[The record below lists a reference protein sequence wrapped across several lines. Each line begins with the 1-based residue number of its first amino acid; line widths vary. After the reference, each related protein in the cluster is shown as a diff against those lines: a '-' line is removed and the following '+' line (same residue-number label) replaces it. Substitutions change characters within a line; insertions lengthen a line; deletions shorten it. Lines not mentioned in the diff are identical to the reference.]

1 MPRWNSSS
9 GPTHGREPEQEI
21 PFIPPGIDEEG
32 DDEEEEEDQ
41 HHGITHTLLRLKP
54 YRFRPS
60 KNSWKHTPTSGLH
73 VNPDKEYKLEE
84 RKEPCENLRI
94 ITWNIDF
101 AADHKEERLDAALR
115 HIELDV
121 LRCKG
126 DQAPEPCVIMLQE
139 VHVSLLP
146 YILNDE
152 WVRSWFVVT
161 PFTKEKWPQGSY
173 YGNVTLIARSLNI
186 AECHILHYGV
196 SAQQR
201 TSLCVKVK
209 LHYPGTQEK
218 AVIAIVNTHLESLTE
233 GQFARPKQLEMCAR
247 FLRLNGVRGG
257 VIAGD
262 MNAISPED
270 ATIAKE
276 VGLRDSWRRG
286 DADNG
291 KTWGYQG
298 NKGNYPMNRLD
309 KILYL
314 PGMGYKLDE
323 PRRIGVGAR
332 IREGTQEELWVSD
345 HYGLE
350 TTLRMLPRKQRT
362 S

>member
-1 MPRWNSSS
+1 MPSESTRR
-9 GPTHGREPEQEI
+9 REPEQEV
-21 PFIPPGIDEEG
+21 PFIPPGIDDDE
-32 DDEEEEEDQ
+32 DEEEVEDEEDQ
-41 HHGITHTLLRLKP
+41 QSGILHTLIRLKP

-60 KNSWKHTPTSGLH
+60 KNAWKHTPTSGMQ

-84 RKEPCENLRI
+84 RKEPCETLRI

-101 AADHKEERLDAALR
+101 VTDHKEDRLDAALR

-121 LRCKG
+121 LRCKEYE
-126 DQAPEPCVIMLQE
+126 APEPCVIMLQE
-139 VHVSLLP
+139 VHESVLP
-146 YILNDE
+146 YLLRDE
-152 WVRSWFVVT
+152 WVRRWFVVT
-161 PFTKEKWPQGSY
+161 PVTKEKWPPDSF
-173 YGNVTLIARSLNI
+173 YGNVTLVARSLNI

-196 SAQQR
+196 TAQQR
-201 TSLCVKVK
+201 TSLCVKIK

-218 AVIAIVNTHLESLTE
+218 AVIALVNTHLESMPQ
-233 GQFARPKQLEMCAR
+233 GQPARPKQLEMCAR

-257 VIAGD
+257 VVAGD
-262 MNAISPED
+262 MNTICPED

-276 VGLRDSWRRG
+276 VGLRDSWRKG
-286 DADNG
+286 EVDGG
-291 KTWGYQG
+291 KTWGFQG
-298 NKGNYPMNRLD
+298 QNEANYPTNRLD
-309 KILYL
+309 KVLYL

-332 IREGTQEELWVSD
+332 IREGTREELWVSD

>member
-1 MPRWNSSS
+1 MTPSIS
-9 GPTHGREPEQEI
+9 THQQEPEQER
-21 PFIPPGIDEEG
+21 FIPPGIDEEDDD
-32 DDEEEEEDQ
+32 DDEEEQ
-41 HHGITHTLLRLKP
+41 HHSIPHTLLRLKP

-60 KNSWKHTPTSGLH
+60 KNSWKHTPTSGMH
-73 VNPDKEYKLEE
+73 VNPDKENKLEE
-84 RKEPCENLRI
+84 RKEPSENLRI

-101 AADHKEERLDAALR
+101 VTDQREERLEAALR

-121 LRCKG
+121 LRCKV
-126 DQAPEPCVIMLQE
+126 DQAPEPCIIMFQE
-139 VHVSLLP
+139 VHTSTLPHLLR
-146 YILNDE
+146 DE

-161 PFTKEKWPQGSY
+161 PFTTEKWPGGSF

-186 AECHILHYGV
+186 AECDILHYGV

-201 TSLCVKVK
+201 TALCVKVK

-218 AVIAIVNTHLESLTE
+218 AVIAIVNTHLESLPV
-233 GQFARPKQLEMCAR
+233 GKPARPKQLEMCAR

-262 MNAISPED
+262 LNAIGPED

-276 VGLRDSWRRG
+276 VGLRDSWRKG
-286 DADNG
+286 ETDSG

-298 NKGNYPMNRLD
+298 QNEGNFPPNRLD

-332 IREGTQEELWVSD
+332 IREGTPEELWVSD

-362 S
+362 P